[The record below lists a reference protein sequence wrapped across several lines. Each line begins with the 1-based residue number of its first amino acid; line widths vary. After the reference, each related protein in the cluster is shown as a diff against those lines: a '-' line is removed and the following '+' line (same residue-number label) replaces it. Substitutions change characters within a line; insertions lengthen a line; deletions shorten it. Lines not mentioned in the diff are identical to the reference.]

1 MTLRSQQHGQ
11 KTGSG
16 QMHRISHIHFV
27 GIGGAGMSGIA
38 EVISNSGYHV
48 SGSDLKATAIT
59 AHLQKVGVE
68 IQIGHRPENVSSADV
83 VVVSTAIPA
92 DNPELQAAR
101 EKRIPIV
108 PRAEMLAE
116 LMRFKKGIAV
126 AGTHGKTTTTSLL
139 AAILA
144 EADLD
149 PTFVIGGLVNA
160 FGSHA
165 RLGQGEYLVAEADE
179 SDGSFLLLQPM
190 MAVITNI
197 DSDHLETYGGD
208 FENLRQ
214 AFLEFIHHLPF
225 YGVSVLCIDDP
236 EVRRIAVDVSRTTLT
251 FGQAADADIRAENIR
266 QQGRRMMFDV
276 CFPNQAEPLA
286 METNLPGG
294 HNVRN
299 ALGAIAAA
307 WELGVRPEAMQ
318 TALAEFSGIGRRFAE
333 VGELPITAGTV
344 LIMEDYGHHP
354 TELAVTIE
362 AARSGW
368 PGRRLV
374 VVFQPHRYSR
384 TRDLFDDFAQV
395 LAEPDALVIT
405 DVYPAGETVIPGA
418 DARALC
424 RAVRSRGRVDPVLIA
439 DVHSLASQLPALLRD
454 GDLVLMMGAGDIGTV
469 ASLLREAGCFEESGA
484 VT

>member
-1 MTLRSQQHGQ
+1 MSLRNQQS
-11 KTGSG
+11 GSG
-16 QMHRISHIHFV
+16 RMHRISHIHFV

-38 EVISNSGYHV
+38 EVIANSGYSV
-48 SGSDLKATAIT
+48 SGSDLKASAMTE
-59 AHLQKVGVE
+59 HLQRAGID
-68 IQIGHRPENVSSADV
+68 IQIGHRAGNVKNADV
-83 VVVSTAIPA
+83 VVASTAIPA

-116 LMRFKKGIAV
+116 LMRFRKGIAV

-144 EADLD
+144 EAGMD

-208 FENLRQ
+208 FDNLRH

-225 YGVSVLCIDDP
+225 YGVSILCIDDP
-236 EVRRIAVDVSRTTLT
+236 EVKRIAGDVSRTTLT
-251 FGQAADADIRAENIR
+251 FGQDPDADIRAENIQ
-266 QQGRRMMFDV
+266 QQGRQMIFV
-276 CFPNQAEPLA
+276 VSFPNQQELLNIT
-286 METNLPGG
+286 MTLPGI

-299 ALGAIAAA
+299 ALGAIATA
-307 WELGVRPEAMQ
+307 WELGVKPEAMQ
-318 TALAEFSGIGRRFAE
+318 LALEEFSGIGRRFAE
-333 VGELPITAGTV
+333 VGELSVGAGSVTV
-344 LIMEDYGHHP
+344 LEDYGHHP

-362 AARSGW
+362 AARNGW
-368 PGRRLV
+368 PDQRLV

-384 TRDLFDDFAQV
+384 TRELFDDFAQV

-405 DVYPAGETVIPGA
+405 DVYPAGEVLIPGA
-418 DARALC
+418 DAHSLC
-424 RAVRSRGRVDPVLIA
+424 RAIRNRGRVDPVLIS
-439 DVHSLASQLPALLRD
+439 DVHSLPAQLPAILQD
-454 GDLVLMMGAGDIGTV
+454 GDLVLLMGAGDIGSV
-469 ASLLREAGCFEESGA
+469 AGLLRTNGSFETIVEGS
-484 VT
+484 

>member
-1 MTLRSQQHGQ
+1 MTFTTKQSTQ
-11 KTGSG
+11 KSASG
-16 QMHRISHIHFV
+16 QMHRVSHIHFV

-38 EVISNSGYHV
+38 EVIANTGYQV
-48 SGSDLKATAIT
+48 SGSDLKESAMTR
-59 AHLQKVGVE
+59 HLQSSGIE
-68 IQIGHRPENVSSADV
+68 IQIGHRAENVSNADV
-83 VVVSTAIPA
+83 VVVSTAIPI
-92 DNPELQAAR
+92 DNPELRAAR
-101 EKRIPIV
+101 EKRIPVV

-116 LMRFKKGIAV
+116 LMRFRKGIAV

-144 EADLD
+144 EAGMD
-149 PTFVIGGLVNA
+149 PTFIIGGLVNA

-208 FENLRQ
+208 FDNLRH

-236 EVRRIAVDVSRTTLT
+236 EVKRIAGDVSRTTLT
-251 FGQAADADIRAENIR
+251 FGQDPEADIRAENIR
-266 QQGRRMMFDV
+266 QQGRQMSFDV
-276 CFPNQAEPLA
+276 RFPNQEGLLGIT
-286 METNLPGG
+286 MNLPGT

-307 WELGVRPEAMQ
+307 WEVGVKPEAMQ
-318 TALAEFSGIGRRFAE
+318 FALQEFAGIGRRFEE
-333 VGELPITAGTV
+333 VGELSIDKGSVTV
-344 LIMEDYGHHP
+344 LEDYGHHP

-362 AARSGW
+362 AARNGW
-368 PGRRLV
+368 PDRRLV

-384 TRDLFDDFAQV
+384 THELFDDFAQV

-405 DVYPAGETVIPGA
+405 DVYPAGEDLIPGA
-418 DARALC
+418 DARSLC

-439 DVHSLASQLPALLRD
+439 DVHSLSVQLPAILKD
-454 GDLVLMMGAGDIGTV
+454 GDLVLLMGAGDIGTV
-469 ASLLREAGCFEESGA
+469 ASRLRSDCSFDKSGA
-484 VT
+484 GG

>member
-1 MTLRSQQHGQ
+1 
-11 KTGSG
+11 
-16 QMHRISHIHFV
+16 MHRISHIHFV

-38 EVISNSGYHV
+38 EVIANSGYSV
-48 SGSDLKATAIT
+48 SGSDLKASAMTE
-59 AHLQKVGVE
+59 HLQRAGID
-68 IQIGHRPENVSSADV
+68 IQIGHRAGNVKNADV
-83 VVVSTAIPA
+83 VVASTAIPA

-116 LMRFKKGIAV
+116 LMRFRKGIAV

-144 EADLD
+144 EAGMD

-208 FENLRQ
+208 FDNLRH

-225 YGVSVLCIDDP
+225 YGVSILCIDDP
-236 EVRRIAVDVSRTTLT
+236 EVKRIAGDVSRTTLT
-251 FGQAADADIRAENIR
+251 FGQDPDADIRAENIQ
-266 QQGRRMMFDV
+266 QQGRQMIFDV
-276 CFPNQAEPLA
+276 SFPNQQELLNIT
-286 METNLPGG
+286 MTLPGI

-299 ALGAIAAA
+299 ALGAIATA
-307 WELGVRPEAMQ
+307 WELGVKPEAMQ
-318 TALAEFSGIGRRFAE
+318 LALEEFSGIGRRFAE
-333 VGELPITAGTV
+333 VGELSVGAGSVTV
-344 LIMEDYGHHP
+344 LEDYGHHP

-362 AARSGW
+362 AARNGW
-368 PGRRLV
+368 PDQRLV

-384 TRDLFDDFAQV
+384 TRELFDDFAQV

-405 DVYPAGETVIPGA
+405 DVYPAGEVLIPGA
-418 DARALC
+418 DAHSLC
-424 RAVRSRGRVDPVLIA
+424 RAIRNRGRVDPVLIS
-439 DVHSLASQLPALLRD
+439 DVHSLPAQLPAILQD
-454 GDLVLMMGAGDIGTV
+454 GDLVLLMGAGDIGSV
-469 ASLLREAGCFEESGA
+469 AGLLRTNGSFETIVEGS
-484 VT
+484 

>member
-1 MTLRSQQHGQ
+1 MTIRKQQSN
-11 KTGSG
+11 TG

-38 EVISNSGYHV
+38 EVIADSGYQV
-48 SGSDLKATAIT
+48 SGSDLKASAVTE
-59 AHLQKVGVE
+59 HLQKVGINV
-68 IQIGHRPENVSSADV
+68 QIGHYAENVSAADV
-83 VVVSTAIPA
+83 VVASTAIPA

-144 EADLD
+144 EAQLD

-165 RLGQGEYLVAEADE
+165 RLGSGEYLVAEADE

-197 DSDHLETYGGD
+197 DSDHLETYDQD
-208 FENLRQ
+208 FEKLRQ

-225 YGVSVLCIDDP
+225 YGVSILCIDDP
-236 EVRRIAVDVSRTTLT
+236 EVKRIAVDVSRTTLT
-251 FGQAADADIRAENIR
+251 YGQDPEADIRAENIL
-266 QQGRRMMFDV
+266 QQGRQMIFDV
-276 CFPNQAEPLA
+276 FLPNQSKPVT
-286 METNLPGG
+286 MKMDLPGV

-299 ALGAIAAA
+299 ALGAIATA
-307 WELGVRPEAMQ
+307 WELGVKPEAMQ
-318 TALAEFSGIGRRFAE
+318 AALSDFAGIGRRFAE
-333 VGELPITAGTV
+333 VGELAISAGSVTV
-344 LIMEDYGHHP
+344 LEDYGHHP
-354 TELAVTIE
+354 TELAVTFE
-362 AARSGW
+362 AARNGW
-368 PGRRLV
+368 PDRRLV
-374 VVFQPHRYSR
+374 VVFQPHRYTR
-384 TRDLFDDFAQV
+384 TRELFDDFSQV

-405 DVYPAGETVIPGA
+405 DVYPAGEDVIPGA
-418 DARALC
+418 DARSLC

-439 DVHSLASQLPALLRD
+439 DVHALPSQLPAILKNN
-454 GDLVLMMGAGDIGTV
+454 DLVLLMGAGDIGSV
-469 ASLLREAGCFEESGA
+469 ASLLRTQGQFSHDGGDA
-484 VT
+484 

>member
-1 MTLRSQQHGQ
+1 MSLRNQQS
-11 KTGSG
+11 GSG
-16 QMHRISHIHFV
+16 RMHRISHIHFV

-38 EVISNSGYHV
+38 EVIANSGYSV
-48 SGSDLKATAIT
+48 SGSDLKASAMTE
-59 AHLQKVGVE
+59 HLQRAGID
-68 IQIGHRPENVSSADV
+68 IQIGHRAGNVKNADV
-83 VVVSTAIPA
+83 VVASTAIPA

-116 LMRFKKGIAV
+116 LMRFRKGIAV

-144 EADLD
+144 EAGMD

-208 FENLRQ
+208 FDNLRH

-225 YGVSVLCIDDP
+225 YGVSILCIDDP
-236 EVRRIAVDVSRTTLT
+236 EVKRIAGDVSRTTLT
-251 FGQAADADIRAENIR
+251 FGQDPDADIRAENIQ
-266 QQGRRMMFDV
+266 QQGRQMIFDV
-276 CFPNQAEPLA
+276 SFPNQQELLNIT
-286 METNLPGG
+286 MTLPGI

-299 ALGAIAAA
+299 ALGAIATA
-307 WELGVRPEAMQ
+307 WELGVKPEAMQ
-318 TALAEFSGIGRRFAE
+318 LALEEFSGIGRRFAE
-333 VGELPITAGTV
+333 VGELSVGAGSVTV
-344 LIMEDYGHHP
+344 LEDYGHHP

-362 AARSGW
+362 AARNGW
-368 PGRRLV
+368 PDQRLV

-384 TRDLFDDFAQV
+384 TRELFDDFAQV

-405 DVYPAGETVIPGA
+405 DVYPAGEVLIPGA
-418 DARALC
+418 DAHSLC
-424 RAVRSRGRVDPVLIA
+424 RAIRNRGRVDPVLIS
-439 DVHSLASQLPALLRD
+439 DVHSLPAQLPAILQD
-454 GDLVLMMGAGDIGTV
+454 GDLVLLMGAGDIGSV
-469 ASLLREAGCFEESGA
+469 AGLLRTNGSFETIVEGS
-484 VT
+484 